1 MSMITEVLSAEQ
13 DAELVYRTLVALGTL
28 IYDDPATKALVED
41 LDLQPSIQ
49 KQSSAEGKVKE
60 VASEILNYLSGNY

>member
-1 MSMITEVLSAEQ
+1 MITEVLSSEQ

-49 KQSSAEGKVKE
+49 KHSSSEGKVKE